1 MKENHATCSGRDRN
15 EIRPVIRLE
24 GICKSFGPV
33 KANHDITLN
42 IRPTRIKALLG
53 ENGAGKSTLMSIL
66 AGKSRP
72 DSGRIYVDGLPVQ
85 FRSPRDALTAGI
97 GMVYQHFMLVEAMSV
112 ARNILLGQESGIINP
127 RGMGL
132 RVREL
137 AERYGL
143 EVDPDARIADLSMG
157 ERQRVEILKL
167 LYRDCRVLILD
178 EPTAVL
184 TPPEISQLFD
194 ALRRMA
200 KDGKAVVFIS
210 HKMKEVLDL
219 ADEVDI
225 LRRGE
230 IVDSFLREDVP
241 DERELAARMIGRN
254 LEPAI
259 ELVPVEKGEEL
270 LRLEAACCE
279 SVDGVSFSLRRGE
292 VLAVAGVAGNG
303 QKELVEMLTGL
314 REPSGGRLNILGHDW
329 KGFFHA
335 PVRRKDGLVY
345 IPEDRKGLAACPALN
360 LIDNFVLTNRL
371 NFVKGPFM
379 DWKRGEAAT
388 REAIREYNV
397 QPPNPSVPAGS
408 LSGGNLQKLVI
419 AREFYRRPRLIVA
432 ENPTQGLDISAME
445 EVWRRI
451 LAAREHAGILLVT
464 SDLTEAMTLADS
476 FTVMYGGRF
485 VDVFPRTDT
494 AKVEA
499 IGLMLAGMFQSTA
512 APSARLEDS
521 PAAAAD

>member
-1 MKENHATCSGRDRN
+1 MEQNRAACAGKERMEG
-15 EIRPVIRLE
+15 IRPVVRLE
-24 GICKSFGPV
+24 GICKRFGKV
-33 KANHDITLN
+33 RANSNITLD

-72 DSGRIYVDGLPVQ
+72 DSGRIYVDGLPAR
-85 FRSPRDALTAGI
+85 FRSPKDALEAGI
-97 GMVYQHFMLVEAMSV
+97 GMVYQHFMLVEAMTV
-112 ARNILLGQESGIINP
+112 AQNILLGQESGIINP

-132 RVREL
+132 RVREI
-137 AERYGL
+137 AGRYGL
-143 EVDPDARIADLSMG
+143 ETDPDALVADLSMG

-184 TPPEISQLFD
+184 TPPEISRLFD

-200 KDGKAVVFIS
+200 EDGKAVVFIS
-210 HKMKEVLDL
+210 HKMKEVLEL
-219 ADEVDI
+219 ADEVEI

-230 IVDSFLREDVP
+230 IVDSFLREEVP
-241 DERELAARMIGRN
+241 SERELAARMIGRN
-254 LEPAI
+254 LEPRI
-259 ELVPVEKGEEL
+259 ELVPVKKGEEL
-270 LRLEAACCE
+270 LRLEDARCEKVE
-279 SVDGVSFSLRRGE
+279 SVSLSLRRGE
-292 VLAVAGVAGNG
+292 ILAVAGVAGNG

-314 REPSGGRLNILGHDW
+314 REPAGGVLSILGRDW

-345 IPEDRKGLAACPALN
+345 IPEDRKGLATCPALN
-360 LIDNFVLTNRL
+360 LIDNFVLTNRRSFT
-371 NFVKGPFM
+371 NGPFM

-388 REAIREYNV
+388 RDAIREYSV
-397 QPPNPSVPAGS
+397 QPPDPSAPAGS

-464 SDLTEAMTLADS
+464 SDLSEAVTLADT
-476 FTVMYGGRF
+476 FAVMYGGRF
-485 VDVFPRTDT
+485 IDVFPRDDA
-494 AKVEA
+494 AKVNA
-499 IGLMLAGMFQSTA
+499 IGLMLAGIKPEEHDGGEA
-512 APSARLEDS
+512 AGT
-521 PAAAAD
+521 

>member
-1 MKENHATCSGRDRN
+1 MKQLRTTHAETERRD
-15 EIRPVIRLE
+15 EHQPVVRLE
-24 GICKSFGPV
+24 GICKSFGRV
-33 KANHDITLN
+33 RANSNITLD

-72 DSGRIYVDGLPVQ
+72 DAGRIYVDGLPMT
-85 FRSPRDALTAGI
+85 FRSPADALAAGI

-112 ARNILLGQESGIINP
+112 AQNILLGQESGFINP
-127 RGMGL
+127 QNMGS
-132 RVREL
+132 RVRRL

-143 EVDPDARIADLSMG
+143 EVDPDALISDLSMG

-184 TPPEISQLFD
+184 TPPEITRLFD

-200 KDGKAVVFIS
+200 EDGKAIVFIS
-210 HKMKEVLDL
+210 HKMKEVLAL
-219 ADEVDI
+219 ADEVEI

-230 IVDSFLREDVP
+230 IVDSFLRADVP

-254 LEPAI
+254 LEPVM
-259 ELVPVEKGEEL
+259 ELTPVPKGDVLLHLENARCARVE
-270 LRLEAACCE
+270 
-279 SVDGVSFSLRRGE
+279 GVSFSLRQGE

-314 REPSGGRLNILGHDW
+314 REPEGGTLDILGKDW
-329 KGFFHA
+329 KGFFHT
-335 PVRRKDGLVY
+335 PVRQKDGLVY
-345 IPEDRKGLAACPALN
+345 IPEERKGLATCPTLN
-360 LIDNFVLTNRL
+360 LTDNFVLTNRL
-371 NFVKGPFM
+371 SFVNGPFM

-388 REAIREYNV
+388 REAIREFNV
-397 QPPNPSVPAGS
+397 QPPDPSVPAGS

-419 AREFYRRPRLIVA
+419 AREFYRHPRLIIA
-432 ENPTQGLDISAME
+432 ENPTQGLDIQAME

-451 LAAREHAGILLVT
+451 LASREHAGILLVT
-464 SDLTEAMTLADS
+464 SDLTEALTLADS
-476 FTVMYGGRF
+476 FAVMYGGRF
-485 VDVFPRTDT
+485 IDVFPREDR
-494 AKVEA
+494 AKLES
-499 IGLMLAGMFQSTA
+499 IGLMLAGVKPEEHSTA
-512 APSARLEDS
+512 GESEA
-521 PAAAAD
+521 